1 MEKKL
6 HTEINVCIGNKLPY
20 RKLREPRGVKGIRQS
35 VVITNNPST
44 IDQNQQL
51 LVRFPNLSNNDVI
64 VPRTVRLAFEIELVS
79 SKDANKTIYQ
89 NIGRA
94 IIKKTTIRISGN
106 EVMSIDDSD
115 IYHCYVDLWKS
126 PSERVNMAYQG
137 IGKANMLKHRV
148 GARNATA
155 DAGDKAIA
163 DAYKNRFCIPLD
175 FELLESHMPFYQAG
189 LGDRLEY
196 ELTFNDYNKVINSTD
211 VEASYTIKNICL
223 EFDTVSDTELAR
235 QIRQQ
240 VDGRMAILYDR
251 ILRHRK
257 ITKNKSD
264 TLWNIN
270 LNVPARSMK
279 GILMLFE
286 DPERT
291 DTEDFYNPK
300 ITKVEMTIEG
310 VPNQLYS
317 QGMKAYQQWDEINK
331 FFALTSKRDK
341 ETDKFAK
348 DLNFSDTTL
357 EKYLT
362 KRFALWLDLRTT
374 DDNSLHGSGRRIE
387 NASEGITIQITKEAG
402 ANVPINVYLFVI
414 QDAQI
419 NFEDGR
425 FKEVNY

>member
-1 MEKKL
+1 MAAYGEKL
-6 HTEINVCIGNKLPY
+6 NPY
-20 RKLREPRGVKGIRQS
+20 RKIREPRGVKGIRQS

-64 VPRTVRLAFEIELVS
+64 VPGTVRLAFEIELT
-79 SKDANKTIYQ
+79 SKDENATIYQ

-115 IYHCYVDLWKS
+115 IYHCYIDLWKTTT
-126 PSERVNMAYQG
+126 ERINMAYQG
-137 IGKANMLKHRV
+137 VGKENMLKHRV
-148 GARNATA
+148 GAD
-155 DAGDKAIA
+155 DAGANNKDQAVAKA
-163 DAYKNRFCIPLD
+163 YGNRFCIPLD
-175 FELLESHMPFYQAG
+175 FELLETHMPFYQAG

-196 ELTFNDYNKVINSTD
+196 ELTFNDYNKVIKSTD
-211 VEASYTIKNICL
+211 ATSSYTIKNICL

-235 QIRQQ
+235 QIKQQ
-240 VDGRMAILYDR
+240 VSGKMVILYDR

-286 DPERT
+286 DPNRT
-291 DTEDFYNPK
+291 DTEMYYNPN

-331 FFALTSKRDK
+331 FFALNSKRNK
-341 ETDKFAK
+341 ETNMIAK
-348 DLNFSDTTL
+348 ELCFTDTTL

-362 KRFALWLDLRTT
+362 NNYALWLDLRST

-387 NASEGITIQITKEAG
+387 NASEGITIQITKESG
-402 ANVPINVYLFVI
+402 ADEPINLYLFVI

-419 NFEDGR
+419 NFEDSR
-425 FKEVNY
+425 FKEILY

>member
-1 MEKKL
+1 MSAY
-6 HTEINVCIGNKLPY
+6 GNKLNPY

-64 VPRTVRLAFEIELVS
+64 VPGTVRLAFEIELVS
-79 SKDANKTIYQ
+79 SKDADKTIYQ

-137 IGKANMLKHRV
+137 IGKANMLNHRV

-155 DAGDKAIA
+155 DAGDEAIA

-196 ELTFNDYNKVINSTD
+196 ELTFNDYNKVINSSD
-211 VEASYTIKNICL
+211 VDASYTIKNICL

-235 QIRQQ
+235 QIGQQ
-240 VDGRMAILYDR
+240 TNGKMAILYDR

-291 DTEDFYNPK
+291 NTKDFYNPK

-402 ANVPINVYLFVI
+402 ADEPINVYLFII

>member
-1 MEKKL
+1 MSAYGEKL
-6 HTEINVCIGNKLPY
+6 NPY
-20 RKLREPRGVKGIRQS
+20 RKIREPRGVKGIRQS

-51 LVRFPNLSNNDVI
+51 LVRFPNLSSNDVI
-64 VPRTVRLAFEIELVS
+64 VPGTVRLAFEIELD
-79 SKDANKTIYQ
+79 SKDQNATIYQ

-106 EVMSIDDSD
+106 EIMSIDDSD
-115 IYHCYVDLWKS
+115 IYHCYIDLWKT
-126 PSERVNMAYQG
+126 PYELANMAYQG
-137 IGKANMLKHRV
+137 ICKNNVLKHRV
-148 GARNATA
+148 GA
-155 DAGDKAIA
+155 GDKSSDKEDEAIA

-175 FELLESHMPFYQAG
+175 FEILETHMPFYQAG

-196 ELTFNDYNKVINSTD
+196 ELTFNDYNNVINSTD
-211 VEASYTIKNICL
+211 EDSKYIIKNICL
-223 EFDTVSDTELAR
+223 EFDMVSDAELAR

-240 VDGRMAILYDR
+240 VSGKMVILYDR

-291 DTEDFYNPK
+291 STESYFNPK
-300 ITKVEMTIEG
+300 ITKVEVTIEG

-317 QGMKAYQQWDEINK
+317 QGMKAYQQWDEINR
-331 FFALTSKRDK
+331 FFALNSK
-341 ETDKFAK
+341 K
-348 DLNFSDTTL
+348 DVNLLKQISCTNVIL
-357 EKYLT
+357 ERYLT
-362 KRFALWLDLRTT
+362 TNYALWLDLRST

-387 NASEGITIQITKEAG
+387 NASEGITIQITKDAG
-402 ANVPINVYLFVI
+402 NDKPINIYLFVI

>member
-1 MEKKL
+1 MSAY
-6 HTEINVCIGNKLPY
+6 GNKLSPY

-64 VPRTVRLAFEIELVS
+64 VPGTVRLAFEIELVS
-79 SKDANKTIYQ
+79 SKDADKTIYQ

-137 IGKANMLKHRV
+137 IGKANMLNHRV

-155 DAGDKAIA
+155 DAGDEAIA

-196 ELTFNDYNKVINSTD
+196 ELTFNDYNKVINSSD
-211 VEASYTIKNICL
+211 VDASYTIKNICL

-235 QIRQQ
+235 QIGQQ
-240 VDGRMAILYDR
+240 TNGKMAILYDR

-291 DTEDFYNPK
+291 NTEDFYNPK

-331 FFALTSKRDK
+331 FFALTIKRDK

-402 ANVPINVYLFVI
+402 ADEPINVYLFVI

>member
-1 MEKKL
+1 MSAY
-6 HTEINVCIGNKLPY
+6 GNKLNPY

-64 VPRTVRLAFEIELVS
+64 VPGTVRLAFEIELVS
-79 SKDANKTIYQ
+79 SKDADKTIYQ

-115 IYHCYVDLWKS
+115 IYHCYVDVWKS
-126 PSERVNMAYQG
+126 PSELVNMAYQG
-137 IGKANMLKHRV
+137 IGKANMLNHRV

-155 DAGDKAIA
+155 NTGDEAIA

-196 ELTFNDYNKVINSTD
+196 ELTFNDYNKVINSSD
-211 VEASYTIKNICL
+211 VDASYTIKNICL

-235 QIRQQ
+235 QIGQQ
-240 VDGRMAILYDR
+240 TNGKMAILYDR

-291 DTEDFYNPK
+291 NTDHFYNPK

-331 FFALTSKRDK
+331 FFALTSKRSR

-348 DLNFSDTTL
+348 DLKFSDTTL

-402 ANVPINVYLFVI
+402 ADEPINVYLFVI

>member
-1 MEKKL
+1 MSAYGEKL
-6 HTEINVCIGNKLPY
+6 NPY
-20 RKLREPRGVKGIRQS
+20 RQIREPRGMKGVRQS

-51 LVRFPNLSNNDVI
+51 LVRFPNLSSNDVI
-64 VPRTVRLAFEIELVS
+64 VPGTVKLAFEIDIVS
-79 SKDANKTIYQ
+79 TDKNSTIYQ
-89 NIGRA
+89 NIGRS
-94 IIKKTTIRISGN
+94 IIRKTTIRISGN
-106 EVMSIDDSD
+106 EIMSIDDSD
-115 IYHCYVDLWKS
+115 IFYCYTDLWKT
-126 PSERVNMAYQG
+126 PTERINMAYQG
-137 IGKANMLKHRV
+137 IGKPNMIKHRV
-148 GARNATA
+148 GAENASVDIEDEA
-155 DAGDKAIA
+155 VAN
-163 DAYKNRFCIPLD
+163 AYKNRFCIPLD

-196 ELTFNDYNKVINSTD
+196 ELTFNDYKQVIKSSDAN
-211 VEASYTIKNICL
+211 ASYEIKNICL
-223 EFDTVSDTELAR
+223 EFDMVSDPELAR

-240 VDGRMAILYDR
+240 VSGKMVILYDR

-279 GILMLFE
+279 GVLMLFE
-286 DPERT
+286 DPDRIN
-291 DTEDFYNPK
+291 TESFFNPK

-317 QGMKAYQQWDEINK
+317 QGMKAYQHWNEINK
-331 FFALTSKRDK
+331 FFAFNSKHSKITNSVLK
-341 ETDKFAK
+341 EV
-348 DLNFSDTTL
+348 NFSNVTL

-362 KRFALWLDLRTT
+362 TNYALWLDLRSA
-374 DDNSLHGSGRRIE
+374 DDNFLHGSGRRIE
-387 NASEGITIQITKEAG
+387 NASEGITIQISKEAG
-402 ANVPINVYLFVI
+402 DDETINVYLYVI

-425 FKEVNY
+425 FKEVIY

>member
-1 MEKKL
+1 MSAY
-6 HTEINVCIGNKLPY
+6 GNKLNPY

-64 VPRTVRLAFEIELVS
+64 VPGTVRLAFEIELVS
-79 SKDANKTIYQ
+79 SKDAGKTIYQ

-137 IGKANMLKHRV
+137 IGKANMLNHRV

-155 DAGDKAIA
+155 DAGDEAIA

-196 ELTFNDYNKVINSTD
+196 ELTFNDYNKVINSSD
-211 VEASYTIKNICL
+211 VDASYTIKNICL

-235 QIRQQ
+235 QIGQQ
-240 VDGRMAILYDR
+240 TNGKMAILYDR

-291 DTEDFYNPK
+291 NTEDFYNPK

-402 ANVPINVYLFVI
+402 ADEPINVYLFII

>member
-1 MEKKL
+1 MSAY
-6 HTEINVCIGNKLPY
+6 GNKLNPY

-64 VPRTVRLAFEIELVS
+64 VPGTVRLAFEIEHVS
-79 SKDANKTIYQ
+79 SKDADKTIYQ

-137 IGKANMLKHRV
+137 IGKANMLNHRV

-155 DAGDKAIA
+155 DAGDEAIA

-196 ELTFNDYNKVINSTD
+196 ELTFNDYNKVINSSD
-211 VEASYTIKNICL
+211 VDASYTIKNICL

-235 QIRQQ
+235 QIGQQ
-240 VDGRMAILYDR
+240 TNGKMAILYDR

-291 DTEDFYNPK
+291 NTEDFYNPK

-402 ANVPINVYLFVI
+402 ADEPINVYLFII

>member
-1 MEKKL
+1 MSAY
-6 HTEINVCIGNKLPY
+6 GNKLNPY

-64 VPRTVRLAFEIELVS
+64 VPGTVRLAFEIELVS
-79 SKDANKTIYQ
+79 SKDADKTIYQ

-137 IGKANMLKHRV
+137 IGKANMLNHRV

-155 DAGDKAIA
+155 DAGDEAIA

-196 ELTFNDYNKVINSTD
+196 ELTFNDYNKVINSSD
-211 VEASYTIKNICL
+211 VDASYTIKNICL

-235 QIRQQ
+235 QIGQQ
-240 VDGRMAILYDR
+240 TNGKMAILYDR

-291 DTEDFYNPK
+291 NTEDFYNPK
-300 ITKVEMTIEG
+300 KTKVEMTIEG

-402 ANVPINVYLFVI
+402 ADASINVYLFVI

>member
-1 MEKKL
+1 MSAYGEKL
-6 HTEINVCIGNKLPY
+6 NPY
-20 RKLREPRGVKGIRQS
+20 RKLREPHAVKGIRQS

-44 IDQNQQL
+44 IDKNQQL
-51 LVRFPNLSNNDVI
+51 LVRFPNLSKNDVI
-64 VPRTVRLAFEIELVS
+64 VPGTSILAFELEIE
-79 SKDANKTIYQ
+79 SKDANSTVYQ

-94 IIKKTTIRISGN
+94 IVKKTTIRISGN

-115 IYHCYVDLWKS
+115 IYHCYVDLWKTTT
-126 PSERVNMAYQG
+126 ERVNMVYQG

-148 GARNATA
+148 GADDATA
-155 DAGDKAIA
+155 DAGDQAIA
-163 DAYKNRFCIPLD
+163 NAYKNRFCIPLD
-175 FELLESHMPFYQAG
+175 FELLETHMPFYQSG

-196 ELTFNDYNKVINSTD
+196 ELTFNDYDKVIHSTD
-211 VEASYTIKNICL
+211 ADAKYKIKNICL
-223 EFDTVSDTELAR
+223 EFDMVSDTGLAE

-240 VDGRMAILYDR
+240 VDGKMVILYDR
-251 ILRHRK
+251 ILRYIK
-257 ITKNKSD
+257 MTKNKTD
-264 TLWNIN
+264 TVWNIN

-291 DTEDFYNPK
+291 STEAYYNPK

-317 QGMKAYQQWDEINK
+317 QGMKAHQQWKEINK
-331 FFALTSKRDK
+331 FFALNSKRNK
-341 ETDKFAK
+341 TTDAVFK
-348 DLNFSDTTL
+348 DGFLSDTTI

-362 KRFALWLDLRTT
+362 TNYALWLDLRST
-374 DDNSLHGSGRRIE
+374 DDNSLHGSGRRIG
-387 NASEGITIQITKEAG
+387 NGSEGVTIQITKTAETD
-402 ANVPINVYLFVI
+402 NKPINVYLFVI

-425 FKEVNY
+425 FKEVHY

>member
-1 MEKKL
+1 MSAY
-6 HTEINVCIGNKLPY
+6 GNKLNPY

-64 VPRTVRLAFEIELVS
+64 VPGTVRLAFEIELVS
-79 SKDANKTIYQ
+79 SKDADKTIYQ

-137 IGKANMLKHRV
+137 IGKANMLNHRV

-155 DAGDKAIA
+155 DAGDEAIA

-196 ELTFNDYNKVINSTD
+196 ELTFNDYNKVINSSD
-211 VEASYTIKNICL
+211 VDASYTIKNICL

-235 QIRQQ
+235 QIGQQ
-240 VDGRMAILYDR
+240 TNGKMAILYDR

-291 DTEDFYNPK
+291 NTEDFYNPK

-402 ANVPINVYLFVI
+402 ADEPINVYLFVI